1 MAKSETPL
9 LRFLRAMGPDTQLKE
24 QFAADCGT
32 TLVYLY
38 QLAGQAKPNPSLRLA
53 MALRE
58 HSERLARELCTQG
71 LSFEDLLVG
80 ASETG
85 PWSAAVKRSDAR
97 LVRGKASA
105 DGHPD
110 SSH

>member
-32 TLVYLY
+32 TLLYLY

-53 MALRE
+53 MALRQ
-58 HSERLARELCTQG
+58 HSERLGKELRTPG
-71 LSFEDLLVG
+71 LSFDDLLIG
-80 ASETG
+80 AEAQA
-85 PWSAAVKRSDAR
+85 PWSGAATRAQRSAR
-97 LVRGKASA
+97 ATPSEDTA
-105 DGHPD
+105 H
-110 SSH
+110 